1 MRVIPH
7 SGRELSLAM
16 AIIFNTLAEDVHTTP
31 QGSTKGHTS
40 HTCAKTETLSSHL
53 AHVHKD
59 RGFYLKLIAQALS
72 TYSSRTC
79 NAHRLSSPYLSLG
92 SAALVNP
99 LKGIT
104 GPRPRVGPNPEW
116 MPERWTRGE
125 GGVVVITALRL
136 RDLGPKTEVT
146 YRALPYYYLLTLYV
160 LSSQESGVARLA
172 FGPTNVF
179 E

>member
-31 QGSTKGHTS
+31 QGSTATQKVTPLTRAQRQKLSHHAS
-40 HTCAKTETLSSHL
+40 HTFTKTAASISSSL
-53 AHVHKD
+53 
-59 RGFYLKLIAQALS
+59 LKLFLRN
-72 TYSSRTC
+72 SSRTC

-116 MPERWTRGE
+116 MPER
-125 GGVVVITALRL
+125 
-136 RDLGPKTEVT
+136 GPE
-146 YRALPYYYLLTLYV
+146 
-160 LSSQESGVARLA
+160 AREA
-172 FGPTNVF
+172 
-179 E
+179 

>member
-31 QGSTKGHTS
+31 QGSTATQKVTPLTRAQRQKLSHHTS
-40 HTCAKTETLSSHL
+40 HTFTKTAAS
-53 AHVHKD
+53 
-59 RGFYLKLIAQALS
+59 LKLIAQALS

-116 MPERWTRGE
+116 MPERGPERRGE
-125 GGVVVITALRL
+125 GGVVVTLRL
-136 RDLGPKTEVT
+136 TT
-146 YRALPYYYLLTLYV
+146 
-160 LSSQESGVARLA
+160 
-172 FGPTNVF
+172 
-179 E
+179 

>member
-31 QGSTKGHTS
+31 QDVPQPHKRS
-40 HTCAKTETLSSHL
+40 HLSHVRKDRNSLITPRTRSQRPRLLSSSL
-53 AHVHKD
+53 
-59 RGFYLKLIAQALS
+59 LKLFLRT
-72 TYSSRTC
+72 TYKLTHTC
-79 NAHRLSSPYLSLG
+79 NAHRLSSPHLSLG

-116 MPERWTRGE
+116 IASVDPGGE
-125 GGVVVITALRL
+125 A
-136 RDLGPKTEVT
+136 DPPD
-146 YRALPYYYLLTLYV
+146 A
-160 LSSQESGVARLA
+160 SARS
-172 FGPTNVF
+172 
-179 E
+179 